1 MKPLD
6 TATARY
12 NLARAYRTAGKTN
25 DAKEELLI
33 ALEAAPGFRP
43 AQKMLLELSK
53 EENGK

>member
-12 NLARAYRTAGKTN
+12 NLARAYRTAGKAGE
-25 DAKEELLI
+25 AKEELLQ

-43 AQKMLLELSK
+43 AQRMLLELSK